1 VSLRED
7 GMQPDLII
15 GICAIISS
23 SIVGLWKGDA
33 SSAIMFCGGAL
44 CACLVRFL
52 MTRVNT

>member
-1 VSLRED
+1 
-7 GMQPDLII
+7 MQPDLII